1 MSFVVCS
8 DLNARYPKVYFL
20 FRNKRILFSF
30 LSNRLFSAAPFG
42 WLVGWYRSRLIYG
55 SSQISVCRV
64 QLYERQR

>member
-8 DLNARYPKVYFL
+8 DLNARYPKVYF
-20 FRNKRILFSF
+20 RNKRILFSF
-30 LSNRLFSAAPFG
+30 LSNRLFG